1 MEESLS
7 FQSIKELYDISD
19 VDIRT
24 FSPLALAY
32 IGDSVFDIIIR
43 TKVIAKGNVPVSK
56 MHKACSDV
64 VRASAQ
70 AQLLDAIAEDL
81 SPEEEEVVRRGRN
94 AKSKTTAKN
103 ASVIDYRNATALEAL
118 LGYLYMTGEIQRMQE
133 LVKIGLERTDRI

>member
-81 SPEEEEVVRRGRN
+81 TSEEEDVVRRGRN

>member
-32 IGDSVFDIIIR
+32 IGDSVFDIIVR

-81 SPEEEEVVRRGRN
+81 TPEEEEVVRRGRN

>member
-7 FQSIKELYDISD
+7 FQDIKELYDLED
-19 VDIRT
+19 VDVRT

-43 TKVIAKGNVPVSK
+43 TKVVAKGNVPVSK

-64 VRASAQ
+64 VRASSQ
-70 AQLLDAIAEDL
+70 AAILDAISENL
-81 SPEEEEVVRRGRN
+81 TEEEEEVVRRGRN

-103 ASVIDYRNATALEAL
+103 ASMIDYRNATALEAL
-118 LGYLYMTGEIQRMQE
+118 IGYLYITGNTKRMQE
-133 LVKIGLERTDRI
+133 LVKFGLEKTDRI

>member
-7 FQSIKELYDISD
+7 FQSIKDLYDISD

-81 SPEEEEVVRRGRN
+81 TPEEEEVVRRGRN

>member
-81 SPEEEEVVRRGRN
+81 TPEEEEVVRRGRN

>member
-70 AQLLDAIAEDL
+70 AQLLDAIAENL
-81 SPEEEEVVRRGRN
+81 TPEEEEVVRRGRN

-118 LGYLYMTGEIQRMQE
+118 LGYLYMTGETQRMQE

>member
-70 AQLLDAIAEDL
+70 AQLLDAIAEEL
-81 SPEEEEVVRRGRN
+81 TPEEEEVVRRGRN

>member
-70 AQLLDAIAEDL
+70 AQLLDAIGDELNDDEA
-81 SPEEEEVVRRGRN
+81 EVVRRGRN

>member
-81 SPEEEEVVRRGRN
+81 TPEEEEVVRRGRN

-118 LGYLYMTGEIQRMQE
+118 LGYLYMTGETQRMQE

>member
-1 MEESLS
+1 MEEGLS
-7 FQSIKELYDISD
+7 FLQIKELYDIED

-43 TKVIAKGNVPVSK
+43 TKVVAKGNVPVSK

-64 VRASAQ
+64 VRASSQ
-70 AQLLDAIAEDL
+70 AALLEAIDDNL
-81 SPEEEEVVRRGRN
+81 SEEEKEVVRRGRN

-103 ASVIDYRNATALEAL
+103 ASMIDYRNATALEAL
-118 LGYLYMTGEIQRMQE
+118 IGYLYITGNVERMQK
-133 LVKIGLERTDRI
+133 LVKIGLEKTDRI

>member
-81 SPEEEEVVRRGRN
+81 TPEEEEVVRRGRN

-133 LVKIGLERTDRI
+133 LVKIGLERTDRV